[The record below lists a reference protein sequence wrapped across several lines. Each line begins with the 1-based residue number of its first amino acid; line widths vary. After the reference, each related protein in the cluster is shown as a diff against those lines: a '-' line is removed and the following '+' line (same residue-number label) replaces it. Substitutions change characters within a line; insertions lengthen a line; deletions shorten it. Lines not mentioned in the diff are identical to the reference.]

1 MGLLW
6 MWIASLVFS
15 VVIAIIS
22 KKYVAFCITAA
33 SVLSVILHFC
43 KLELVWQVVAF
54 LLSALVFILSFI
66 LFKSKF
72 AVKLGE
78 ALSFESVVGERC
90 VVVEKIDN
98 FAGCGLVKIHSQ
110 LFSARGTEDSDVFEI
125 GEVLHIVA
133 IEGVKLI
140 CRK

>member
-6 MWIASLVFS
+6 MWVASLVFS
-15 VVIAIIS
+15 VVVAIIS
-22 KKYVAFCITAA
+22 KKYISLCITAS
-33 SVLSVILHFC
+33 SVISVILHFC
-43 KLELVWQVVAF
+43 KVELLWQAVAY
-54 LLSALVFILSFI
+54 LMSALLFILAFI
-66 LFKSKF
+66 LFK
-72 AVKLGE
+72 AKLSDKSGE
-78 ALSFESVVGERC
+78 SLSFESVVGERC

-98 FAGCGLVKIHSQ
+98 FAGCGLVKIRSH
-110 LFSARGTEDSDVFEI
+110 LFSARGTEESDVFEI